1 MENYSPGEILE
12 TVAPNP
18 ISMEKKSGSCFLPFS
33 IYHFLPLISHNFGLA
48 PCSRF
53 WPCVSTSTNISQ
65 PRVWRPCLEMARRRS
80 KYFIF
85 HICVGA
91 VFTSWPGYLLFL
103 LNTAEACFL
112 FPSRIRAQP
121 SILIVRYLA
130 KISDKQHS
138 HPDTYNW
145 QYISVNEY

>member
-1 MENYSPGEILE
+1 MIL
-12 TVAPNP
+12 TLCVYVYVYQD
-18 ISMEKKSGSCFLPFS
+18 S
-33 IYHFLPLISHNFGLA
+33 IA
-48 PCSRF
+48 
-53 WPCVSTSTNISQ
+53 
-65 PRVWRPCLEMARRRS
+65 RVWRPYLEMARQRS

-103 LNTAEACFL
+103 LNTAAACFL

-130 KISDKQHS
+130 KIPDKQHS